1 MLKGPPVFVARTF
14 YGEVAPRFA
23 HPFAVPRP
31 DSCPMV
37 SPKPPKYDRA
47 NRWHDEEGH
56 RRDHETQLFQM
67 ACRSQHDDFS

>member
-1 MLKGPPVFVARTF
+1 LRRIRGGGNSDISARMLKGPPVFVARTF
-14 YGEVAPRFA
+14 YGELAPRFA

-47 NRWHDEEGH
+47 NRWHD
-56 RRDHETQLFQM
+56 
-67 ACRSQHDDFS
+67 